1 MPKSLS
7 LREEEFMEGSE
18 IKEYEFNGNNVD
30 LEEEDY
36 FSVKDDMQTS
46 NGMQE
51 PKKEKAIDFQFETTV
66 GFEQK

>member
-18 IKEYEFNGNNVD
+18 IKEYEFNGNNID

-36 FSVKDDMQTS
+36 FSVKDDM
-46 NGMQE
+46 
-51 PKKEKAIDFQFETTV
+51 
-66 GFEQK
+66 